1 MLSPLNARMHR
12 QPEPKAGGA
21 TENSCF
27 AQLNTKAPAFAEMF
41 GAFYCSVF
49 RNIQR
54 DMLGPCSMAISYE
67 LVASPRR
74 VSSAKRP
81 ISKDSISLPTRGP
94 MKIAVVGATGASGR
108 RVLKHALA
116 QGHFVTAVA
125 RYPERLSSADRLSF
139 VRRDVLSPEGLTGA
153 LDGVEAVISCIGPE
167 KNLSPGTLMSVGVA
181 GILSECKRA
190 NVRRFILQSG
200 IGLSDGR
207 ELSSLNRFVVRVSGR
222 IFAAAVA
229 DKALAERMTQK
240 ADMEWIIV
248 RQVALADKP
257 AKGRYTAGPLARV
270 APLVPLS
277 FDDCADC
284 LLRAATDEP
293 NWIGKIV
300 NVGS

>member
-1 MLSPLNARMHR
+1 
-12 QPEPKAGGA
+12 
-21 TENSCF
+21 
-27 AQLNTKAPAFAEMF
+27 
-41 GAFYCSVF
+41 
-49 RNIQR
+49 
-54 DMLGPCSMAISYE
+54 
-67 LVASPRR
+67 
-74 VSSAKRP
+74 
-81 ISKDSISLPTRGP
+81 
-94 MKIAVVGATGASGR
+94 MKIAVVGATGATGR
-108 RVLKHALA
+108 RGVKLALA

-125 RYPERLSSADRLSF
+125 RHPERLSSADRLSF
-139 VRRDVLSPEGLTGA
+139 VRGDALSPGGLTGA

-181 GILSECKRA
+181 SILTECERA

-207 ELSSLNRFVVRVSGR
+207 ELSWPNRFVVRVSGR
-222 IFAAAVA
+222 IFRAAVS
-229 DKALAERMTQK
+229 DKAVAERMTQK
-240 ADMEWIIV
+240 IDMEWVIARSPGRIV
-248 RQVALADKP
+248 DKP
-257 AKGRYTAGPLARV
+257 AKERYTAGPSARV